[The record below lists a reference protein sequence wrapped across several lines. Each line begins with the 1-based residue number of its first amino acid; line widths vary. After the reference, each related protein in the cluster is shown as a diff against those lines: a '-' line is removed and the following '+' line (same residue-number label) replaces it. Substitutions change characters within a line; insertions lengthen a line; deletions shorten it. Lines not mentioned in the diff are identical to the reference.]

1 MKRFLVAA
9 SLAFSVCCAAFADN
23 NIGDVLKQIAQNNL
37 TLRALAHDNN
47 ADVLDIK
54 AENTL
59 AGPSV
64 EYSPFFRSGVSGVA
78 QSELVVSQEMQ
89 FPTKYAMRS
98 KQARMQQTVGDQ
110 LAARQRRDILLE
122 AELLCIDIIRFNKT
136 LVMLNE
142 RFSNS
147 DTLRLMYE
155 KRMAAGDANIL
166 ELNKVKL
173 DCMEVLSLVKE
184 AQNERAVL
192 LQQLVQLNGGKAIEI
207 LTTEMPSFA
216 PINDFDT
223 YRSLALATDADV
235 KAAEA
240 VLRSAELNVKAEKQE
255 WLPNI
260 SVGYRRNT
268 EQHEAVNGMLVGVSF
283 PLYSNRKGVKA
294 AQERRQS
301 AELQVMQAQ
310 QQATSSLRSRYQQL
324 VGLQQI
330 LDNNDVK
337 MMQETIAL
345 FAKALQQGEI
355 TALVYYEEINNIYE
369 KLQRHIDLQC
379 QSVKIQAELHKNE
392 L

>member
-1 MKRFLVAA
+1 MKRFLVVVGA
-9 SLAFSVCCAAFADN
+9 AFSLCCTAFADN
-23 NIGDVLKQIAQNNL
+23 NISDVLRQIAQNNL

-54 AENTL
+54 AANTL
-59 AGPSV
+59 GGPSV
-64 EYSPFFRSGVSGVA
+64 EYSPFFRSGISGVA
-78 QSELVVSQEMQ
+78 QSELVVSQEIQ
-89 FPTKYAMRS
+89 FPTKYAARS
-98 KQARMQQTVGDQ
+98 KQAEMQQAVGNQ

-122 AELLCIDIIRFNKT
+122 AELLCIDIIRLNKT
-136 LVMLNE
+136 IGMLNE
-142 RFSNS
+142 RLSNS
-147 DTLRLMYE
+147 ETLRLMYE

-184 AQNERAVL
+184 AQNERTLL
-192 LQQLVQLNGGKAIEI
+192 LQQLVQLNGGKPVEI
-207 LTTEMPSFA
+207 ATTVLPSFA
-216 PINDFDT
+216 PITDFDT
-223 YRSLALATDADV
+223 YRSLALASDADV

-240 VLRSAELNVKAEKQE
+240 VLRSAEQNVKVEKQA

-268 EQHEAVNGMLVGVSF
+268 EQHEAVNGVLVGMSF

-294 AQERRQS
+294 ARERRES
-301 AELQVMQAQ
+301 AELQVAQAQ
-310 QQATSSLRSRYQQL
+310 QQAASSLRSRYQQL

-355 TALVYYEEINNIYE
+355 TALVYYEEVNNIYE
-369 KLQRHIDLQC
+369 KLQRHIDLHS

>member
-1 MKRFLVAA
+1 MKRFLVVV
-9 SLAFSVCCAAFADN
+9 SVAFSVCCAAFADN
-23 NIGDVLKQIAQNNL
+23 NVGDVLRQIAQNNL

-59 AGPSV
+59 SGPSV
-64 EYSPFFRSGVSGVA
+64 EYSPFFRSGISGVA

-147 DTLRLMYE
+147 DTLRIMYE

-184 AQNERAVL
+184 TQNERAVL
-192 LQQLVQLNGGKAIEI
+192 LQQLVQLNGGKAIDI

-216 PINDFDT
+216 PITDFDT
-223 YRSLALATDADV
+223 FRLLALATDADV

-240 VLRSAELNVKAEKQE
+240 VLRSAELNVKAEKQV

-268 EQHEAVNGMLVGVSF
+268 EQREALNGVLVGVSF

-310 QQATSSLRSRYQQL
+310 QQATSSLRSRYQQF

-337 MMQETIAL
+337 MMQESIAL
-345 FAKALQQGEI
+345 FAKALQHGEI